1 MANAGGV
8 TVQRRT
14 ATARYRKRNIR
25 MSEKE
30 QEALETLRRAERLL
44 GSLQRGYD
52 SWLLVQ
58 QAIEAFETEVMGDQP

>member
-1 MANAGGV
+1 
-8 TVQRRT
+8 
-14 ATARYRKRNIR
+14 